1 MGAAGPRACAALLSL
16 LLLIGGA
23 GCILCDASSPDL
35 CFSVFNQC
43 SIERGDLLGE
53 TRVEMDLRQSA
64 VWTREMPVGNLVA
77 DAFYATARRLCNGA
91 DRPCPD
97 AAFEN
102 AGAIRYETKCGP
114 RDLIPAG
121 RIYQGDIS
129 QLLPFAADKMAIYDI
144 TGLDLKLAL
153 EHSVELLGRGR
164 NSEQGGFFL
173 QVSRLKFE
181 VDCAQSPQA
190 RDLSRTTIEAPG
202 ARIVTGSLMIRT
214 DSGGA
219 SDPAVWEAVVVDT
232 AHSYRVVTNN
242 FIGSGNDGFLALVAR
257 TSSAGGETAVP
268 GPVDNCISDFVC
280 KHLAFVTDNGANLN
294 DAQMVED
301 YLKQQGKVAPVV
313 EGRITIRPSCLIG
326 E

>member
-1 MGAAGPRACAALLSL
+1 MRPATNRACAALLLVAL
-16 LLLIGGA
+16 LLGGA
-23 GCILCDASSPDL
+23 SCILCDASSPDL
-35 CFSVFNQC
+35 CFTVFNQC
-43 SIERGDLLGE
+43 SIERGELLGE
-53 TRVEMDLRQSA
+53 TRVELDLRQSA

-121 RIYQGDIS
+121 RIYQGDIT
-129 QLLPFAADKMAIYDI
+129 QLLPFAADKMAVYEIS
-144 TGLDLKLAL
+144 GLDLKLAL

-181 VDCAQSPQA
+181 VDCAQSPQS

-202 ARIVTGSLMIRT
+202 SRIVDGSLMIRT

-219 SDPAVWEAVVVDT
+219 SDPPTWEPVVVD
-232 AHSYRVVTNN
+232 AGHNYRVVTNN

-257 TSSAGGETAVP
+257 TSSQNGETAVP
-268 GPVDNCISDFVC
+268 GPADNCISDFVC
-280 KHLAFVTDNGANLN
+280 KHLGYVTDNGANLN

-301 YLKQQGKVAPVV
+301 YLRQQGTVTPQTN
-313 EGRITIRPSCLIG
+313 GRITINDNCLIAD
-326 E
+326 